1 MILKRL
7 GQGLLV
13 LLVLETVTFFLIRLL
28 PGHPFMG
35 EKKLPEHVLQQLQT
49 SYGLDQSSLVQYGR
63 YWWNML
69 VHGDLGPS
77 LVKEGISVADMIGQS
92 FPVSLQLG
100 VIGMVISILVGIP
113 AGIVAALY
121 KNRWMD
127 WWVMLVSMAGICIP
141 AFVVAPLLG
150 VALGMHVPGLSVAG
164 WDSPG
169 CVVLPALTLGLVN
182 AAYLARLTRGG
193 MLEVLGQD
201 FIRTARAKGA
211 GPFRTVW
218 KHALRGGL
226 IPALSYLGPALCRHD
241 YRLLCSGDLL
251 PGSRHGP
258 AFRERHHGPGLF
270 PDPGACPVLRHPDR
284 RGQPGRGPGADG
296 RQPQIEGG
304 VMKNREWNSMEEQ
317 GSSLWRDAFLRLS
330 RNRAA
335 MFSLLALALIVAAC
349 FLGPL
354 LPWLPHPNVQDLSR
368 IAESP
373 SWQYWFGTDQL
384 GRDLLAR
391 VLYGGRI
398 SLLVGVVATG
408 VSLVIGVTYGL
419 VSGYA
424 GGRLDALM
432 MRLVDVLFALP
443 FIVLVII
450 FSLSVEEPAQ
460 QLTQWVSG
468 VTGWSVEMVSPMTGL
483 IPLFIAIGALGWLTL
498 ARIVRTQTLELKGQE
513 FVEAARSLGIGH
525 MKILFRHIAP
535 NLFGSVIVYTTLA
548 VPGIMLLEAVLSF
561 LGLGVKAPNS
571 SWGTLIKEGAD
582 RMEVSPELLL
592 FPALLFSATLLALNF
607 LGDGLRDALD
617 PKSSKD

>member
-1 MILKRL
+1 MR
-7 GQGLLV
+7 
-13 LLVLETVTFFLIRLL
+13 
-28 PGHPFMG
+28 
-35 EKKLPEHVLQQLQT
+35 
-49 SYGLDQSSLVQYGR
+49 
-63 YWWNML
+63 
-69 VHGDLGPS
+69 
-77 LVKEGISVADMIGQS
+77 
-92 FPVSLQLG
+92 
-100 VIGMVISILVGIP
+100 
-113 AGIVAALY
+113 
-121 KNRWMD
+121 
-127 WWVMLVSMAGICIP
+127 
-141 AFVVAPLLG
+141 
-150 VALGMHVPGLSVAG
+150 
-164 WDSPG
+164 
-169 CVVLPALTLGLVN
+169 
-182 AAYLARLTRGG
+182 
-193 MLEVLGQD
+193 
-201 FIRTARAKGA
+201 
-211 GPFRTVW
+211 
-218 KHALRGGL
+218 
-226 IPALSYLGPALCRHD
+226 
-241 YRLLCSGDLL
+241 
-251 PGSRHGP
+251 
-258 AFRERHHGPGLF
+258 
-270 PDPGACPVLRHPDR
+270 R
-284 RGQPGRGPGADG
+284 RGW
-296 RQPQIEGG
+296 
-304 VMKNREWNSMEEQ
+304 NRTEEQ
-317 GSSLWRDAFLRLS
+317 GSSLWKDAFLRLS

-335 MFSLLALALIVAAC
+335 MFSLLALALIAAAC

-373 SWQYWFGTDQL
+373 SWGHWFGTDQL

-408 VSLVIGVTYGL
+408 VSLVIGVAYGL

-450 FSLSVEEPAQ
+450 FSLSVEEPARR
-460 QLTQWVSG
+460 LTQWVSG
-468 VTGWSVEMVSPMTGL
+468 MTGWSVEMVSPMTGL

-498 ARIVRTQTLELKGQE
+498 ARIVRTQTMELKGQE

-535 NLFGSVIVYTTLA
+535 NLFGTVIVYTTLA

-561 LGLGVKAPNS
+561 LGLGVKAPNA

-617 PKSSKD
+617 PKSMLVVSNVFMTWAWYGHLKKGSGADDKPLLMIILMSWGLAFFEYCFMIPANRLGSAGGLNVAQLKIMQEVITLCVFIPFALFYIGEKWKWDYLWAFLCVLGAVFFVNRERLLG